1 MLARIPFDR
10 LRANGLIQRFHKNF
24 FEDAQ
29 TLAMKISNLNQSVL
43 GVCLTLLFVSS
54 TSHAEIYKWVDASG
68 RTHYSERKQDSGGA
82 KAVEL
87 KVEPRPIST
96 PAANSSAQ
104 DWQEQGK
111 KFNQLP
117 AQKPTEKPHPTSV
130 NTSPKSL
137 SGGRADGTDASR
149 CNLARDVISGAV
161 RHPNGAPTDEYD
173 REVAENDIRA
183 FCH

>member
-1 MLARIPFDR
+1 
-10 LRANGLIQRFHKNF
+10 
-24 FEDAQ
+24 
-29 TLAMKISNLNQSVL
+29 MKIAALDKGVMSVF
-43 GVCLTLLFVSS
+43 VTLLFLPP
-54 TSHAEIYKWVDASG
+54 TSRAEIYKWVDSNG
-68 RTHYSERKQDSGGA
+68 QTHYSERKQDSGRA

-87 KVEPRPIST
+87 KVEPQPIST

-111 KFNQLP
+111 KFKQLP
-117 AQKPTEKPHPTSV
+117 AQKPTEKPYRTSV

-161 RHPNGAPTDEYD
+161 RHPDGAPTDEYD

-183 FCH
+183 FCR